1 LIGTF
6 EPGAVI
12 GAAGGIANLE
22 KAIDIKRRAQR
33 CIQNGDLDGAL
44 KEYEKLIAVQD
55 SDPYNFVLLADLL
68 YKKGDMVGAAQRYV
82 ASIDAYE
89 KATLYKN
96 AIAVGKKMMRLSL
109 SPTLVLQKLAALH
122 ALDGLGT
129 EAALYYQQYAEQ
141 LIRDNRGPE
150 AADALRKAFE
160 ACPENVKSLER
171 LAEVQVLE
179 GDNETAAR
187 TLGEAAV
194 HYQSAGLLQ
203 DADRCRIKASTINNG
218 TAPAPGAP
226 GTKAHPPTAAAVEP
240 ERPRLELP
248 STDDSDGIELGSAH
262 GGARPPRAPSEQS
275 SIPEP
280 ARLEI
285 EQPFAAG
292 GEPEGL
298 PSEPV
303 SLEASITHSME
314 LPPDG
319 GDHEP
324 TGPPALEPA
333 RAQAPAETPA
343 TPVASEESAPGLRF
357 TSPGEEVEPAAAGAE
372 TPEPAAAP
380 AAASPPAGDSPVAV
394 VERLLR
400 EAREHFR
407 KGEREEAS
415 ASLVRAAQLYDEMGH
430 FDSAATIYRN
440 LSRSTHASQ
449 EVMSLWLRNCEARH
463 DRVEAAQVACELGDR
478 ALNDGDMDAA
488 RDWFQRASGF
498 DASNEI
504 AKRRLQK
511 LGESRGG
518 GVSTAAP
525 DAEPTPEGGRVEVAV
540 GRSEA
545 VTFDLGSLVSEFQR
559 GVESQISGDPQGHYD
574 LGMAYREMGLLEQ
587 AIESFRT
594 AGRDPGFAQRCA
606 EMVGRSLLDQGRF
619 DEAAQEFMVALELP
633 GLSTEGANDL
643 RYQLG
648 LAHEAAGRMEAALAE
663 FERVYASM
671 PSYPDVAL
679 KIRMLRK
686 ALESS

>member
-1 LIGTF
+1 M
-6 EPGAVI
+6 
-12 GAAGGIANLE
+12 E

-109 SPTLVLQKLAALH
+109 SPTLVLQKLAGLH

-141 LIRDNRGPE
+141 LIRDNRGSE
-150 AADALRKAFE
+150 AAEALRKAFE

-171 LAEVQVLE
+171 LAEVLVLE

-187 TLGEAAV
+187 TLGEAAG

-203 DADRCRIKASTINNG
+203 DADRCRVKANALSNG
-218 TAPAPGAP
+218 AAPADPR
-226 GTKAHPPTAAAVEP
+226 AHPPTAAAVEP
-240 ERPRLELP
+240 VRPRLEIP
-248 STDDSDGIELGSAH
+248 TGGIQHGSAH
-262 GGARPPRAPSEQS
+262 EGASEEPSPRG
-275 SIPEP
+275 P

-285 EQPFAAG
+285 EQPFTPAGASADAAA
-292 GEPEGL
+292 EIPINE
-298 PSEPV
+298 
-303 SLEASITHSME
+303 SITHSME
-314 LPPDG
+314 LPPAG
-319 GDHEP
+319 GSLEP

-333 RAQAPAETPA
+333 QMQGSETAEI
-343 TPVASEESAPGLRF
+343 ASDDSAPGLRF
-357 TSPGEEVEPAAAGAE
+357 TSPGDEAEAAAAAAGSPDAG
-372 TPEPAAAP
+372 AP
-380 AAASPPAGDSPVAV
+380 AAQSPPAQDGAVAV

-400 EAREHFR
+400 EAREQFR
-407 KGEREEAS
+407 KGEREAAGS
-415 ASLVRAAQLYDEMGH
+415 SLVRAAQLYDEMGH

-440 LSRSTHASQ
+440 LSRSTQASP
-449 EVMSLWLRNCEARH
+449 EVMSLWLHNCEARH
-463 DRVEAAQVACELGDR
+463 DRIEAAQVACELGDR
-478 ALNDGDMDAA
+478 ALNDGDAAAA
-488 RDWFQRASGF
+488 RDWFRRANGF
-498 DASNEI
+498 DASNET

-511 LGESRGG
+511 LGETQGAA
-518 GVSTAAP
+518 VSTAAP
-525 DAEPTPEGGRVEVAV
+525 DAEPMPEGGRVEVAV

-587 AIESFRT
+587 AIESFRA
-594 AGRDPGFAQRCA
+594 AGRDPGFAQRCS
-606 EMVGRSLLDQGRF
+606 EMVGRSMLDQGRF
-619 DEAAQEFMVALELP
+619 DEAAQEFMAALEQP
-633 GLSTEGANDL
+633 GLSPEGANDL

-663 FERVYASM
+663 FERVYAAM

-686 ALESS
+686 AMESS